1 MTFPDTTRYFK
12 TDAYIV
18 ASSIQ
23 ELYDAASAATLT
35 LTGIAPTVAYRLR
48 ITLSGADCAGTV
60 TMDGT
65 ETLKFTAATTKITT
79 TNLTANALPTVTTA
93 NLSCNILIE
102 CLTTG
107 GAPIYAETTTLIK
120 VRHEPELV
128 TIREPSGNF
137 TTYNGRP
144 CYLYVDKRIVGDIQ
158 RVRQFTKKLAYSHRT
173 LVGNLTACTH
183 GYDER
188 EEN

>member
-48 ITLSGADCAGTV
+48 ITLSGADCTGTV
-60 TMDGT
+60 TIDGT

-137 TTYNGRP
+137 TTYNG
-144 CYLYVDKRIVGDIQ
+144 YVMVRNSTITLGDKIRINSTDYHAKRIEPQSWLDGTETYRIVY
-158 RVRQFTKKLAYSHRT
+158 F
-173 LVGNLTACTH
+173 
-183 GYDER
+183 
-188 EEN
+188 

>member
-137 TTYNGRP
+137 TTYNG
-144 CYLYVDKRIVGDIQ
+144 YVMVRNSTITLGDKIRINSTDYHAKRIEPQSWLDGTETYRIVY
-158 RVRQFTKKLAYSHRT
+158 F
-173 LVGNLTACTH
+173 
-183 GYDER
+183 
-188 EEN
+188 

>member
-107 GAPIYAETTTLIK
+107 GAPIYAETTALIK

-137 TTYNGRP
+137 TTYNG
-144 CYLYVDKRIVGDIQ
+144 YVMVRNSTITLGDKIRINSTDYHAKRIEPQSWLDGTETYRIVY
-158 RVRQFTKKLAYSHRT
+158 F
-173 LVGNLTACTH
+173 
-183 GYDER
+183 
-188 EEN
+188 

>member
-60 TMDGT
+60 TIDGT
-65 ETLKFTAATTKITT
+65 ETLTFTAATPKITT

-137 TTYNGRP
+137 TTYNG
-144 CYLYVDKRIVGDIQ
+144 YVMVRNSTITLGDKIRINSTDYHAKRIEPQSWLDGTETYRIVY
-158 RVRQFTKKLAYSHRT
+158 F
-173 LVGNLTACTH
+173 
-183 GYDER
+183 
-188 EEN
+188 